1 MTQAKKELIRA
12 SRSKVDDIIIDH
24 FKQFKDGEII
34 SQVELWKPQ
43 DMVLKNYQ
51 LAINNICSQIQRT
64 TNGQRKRFY
73 KMKEEMVKIYENML
87 DEDVDEKEAEAQTVD
102 QEKQEEGNEY
112 I

>member
-1 MTQAKKELIRA
+1 G
-12 SRSKVDDIIIDH
+12 V
-24 FKQFKDGEII
+24 II

-51 LAINNICSQIQRT
+51 LAIKNICSQVWRT

-73 KMKEEMVKIYENML
+73 KIKEEMVKIYENML
-87 DEDVDEKEAEAQTVD
+87 DEDADEKEAEAQTVE
-102 QEKQEEGNEY
+102 QERQQEGNKF